1 MHADAVLKCAQC
13 LAIGG
18 LCIVFGQYLLT
29 YADPRRDDPLKF
41 RNATFIRRDQV
52 PGWLYRFLTFSNAT
66 EDSIGTITATN
77 VTMGVLS
84 VALGITFVL
93 FGLYELVRALI

>member
-1 MHADAVLKCAQC
+1 MHADVVMRAAQC

-41 RNATFIRRDQV
+41 RKGMFIRRDQV
-52 PGWLYRFLTFSNAT
+52 PAWLYRFLTFEGQT
-66 EDSIGTITATN
+66 EDSIGTIAATN
-77 VTMGVLS
+77 VAMGVLS
-84 VALGITFVL
+84 VALGITFAL

>member
-1 MHADAVLKCAQC
+1 
-13 LAIGG
+13 
-18 LCIVFGQYLLT
+18 
-29 YADPRRDDPLKF
+29 
-41 RNATFIRRDQV
+41 V

-66 EDSIGTITATN
+66 EDSVDSIAATN

-93 FGLYELVRALI
+93 FGLYELVRALL